1 MEAALNVHLN
11 EVVKKTV
18 EGRAK
23 RGVEAFAE
31 AMLVIPK
38 TLAENSG
45 YDAQAGSRS
54 RLGRQGESLVP
65 PYTRGSVSLSLSS
78 LCNGER
84 FRSFAK
90 QRACG

>member
-1 MEAALNVHLN
+1 MKNTLIDKAVIPGAGAFEAGLFVHLN
-11 EVVKKTV
+11 EVTKKSV

-45 YDAQAGSRS
+45 YDDKTRSSRS
-54 RLGRQGESLVP
+54 RMNTKTEISLVL
-65 PYTRGSVSLSLSS
+65 T
-78 LCNGER
+78 
-84 FRSFAK
+84 
-90 QRACG
+90 